1 METKIQWQKW
11 KKPWNLFHSLKT
23 SKWRPK
29 PVFLVMEIEYFIYSL
44 TIILFVLQISTCS
57 KNRILNGHRRF
68 FFPVVAE
75 LIPKK
80 TEFFL
85 VELVVSYVARWRL
98 AVVRDGFFFFDVSHH
113 YPAHMELAGTATWLP
128 PSISVVW
135 AKKKRKEK
143 KRIEKKKTVPALLRI
158 MMMDHLRRLLTALR
172 RRSRWYRDLADQTVG
187 GWRVTAERTSPITRP
202 IHFLPD
208 EWLRTNA
215 TVGSEYQS
223 V

>member
-135 AKKKRKEK
+135 AKKKKEEK
-143 KRIEKKKTVPALLRI
+143 KRRE
-158 MMMDHLRRLLTALR
+158 
-172 RRSRWYRDLADQTVG
+172 
-187 GWRVTAERTSPITRP
+187 
-202 IHFLPD
+202 
-208 EWLRTNA
+208 
-215 TVGSEYQS
+215 
-223 V
+223 